1 MTDDNHDQGDTID
14 GAELLDDVTA
24 TVARYVILPST
35 SAMVAV
41 VLWIAASHAIPAWN
55 CAPRLV
61 IRAPEKRCGKS
72 RLLDMVEGMC
82 HRPLMTTNASP
93 SAVYR
98 SIGKRPSDPPTLLID
113 EADTIFGPKAGD
125 NEDLRG
131 LLNAGH
137 QRGRPTLRYDAGSR
151 SVEKIETFAMAA
163 LAGIGMMPDTIEDRA
178 AVIRMRRRAK
188 GEEVQPYRVRRDAP
202 VLAELRERLHEWV
215 TAHLDELANAAPVMP
230 LEDRAADTWEPLIA
244 LADLAG
250 GPWPSRARNAA
261 LTLIAELQD
270 STEASQSIRLLAD
283 CRTAFGA
290 ARALP
295 SAVIVNRLRADDES
309 PWAETPAPGGLTVRR
324 LAALLREYDIT
335 PKNHRWED
343 GTQSKGYLR
352 DDFVDTW
359 ARYCPTVPEDTSQ
372 GEAVP
377 NRPNRPFAG
386 HAGDGSLPWDGS
398 NRPGESS
405 VPALTWEGTVGTDGT
420 DHPQSPNQATCIG
433 CRQPLTFDDG
443 THTHPTC
450 ETA

>member
-1 MTDDNHDQGDTID
+1 MSTTNDTGETMN
-14 GAELLDDVTA
+14 GAELLDEVRA
-24 TVARYVILPST
+24 VIARYVVLPSE
-35 SAMVAV
+35 AAGVAV
-41 VLWIAASHAIPAWN
+41 VLWIAATHAVSAWN

-72 RLLDMVEGMC
+72 RLLDMADGLS

-98 SIGKRPSDPPTLLID
+98 SIGLTPSDPPTLLID

-151 SVEKIETFAMAA
+151 SVEQIETFAMAA

-178 AVIRMRRRAK
+178 AVIRMRRRAA
-188 GEEVQPYRVRRDAP
+188 GETVYPYRVRRDGP
-202 VLAELRERLHEWV
+202 VLAELRDRLHEWV
-215 TAHLDELANAAPVMP
+215 TAHLDDLTNAAPAMP

-250 GPWPSRARNAA
+250 GDWPRRARNAA

-270 STEASQSIRLLAD
+270 STEASQSIRLLID

-295 SAVIVNRLRADDES
+295 STVIVQRLRHDEES
-309 PWAETPAPGGLTVRR
+309 PWAEVPAPGGLTVRR

-343 GTQSKGYLR
+343 GTQSKGYAR
-352 DDFVDTW
+352 DDFADTW
-359 ARYCPTVPEDTSQ
+359 ARYCPTEAETTTE
-372 GEAVP
+372 GEPVP
-377 NRPNRPFAG
+377 NRPNRPIPG
-386 HAGDGSLPWDGS
+386 HAGDGSLPRDGS
-398 NRPGESS
+398 NRPDNPS

-420 DHPQSPNQATCIG
+420 DHPHLSAQATCIG
-433 CRQPLTFDDG
+433 CRQPLSN
-443 THTHPTC
+443 HSHATC
-450 ETA
+450 ESA